1 MLRRVHGAA
10 AHVPKNIR
18 FTDWGEM
25 HRAGDRSV
33 IRCFHQAK
41 KCLSFPAPRMRPRA
55 RGVGK
60 CPLDVACASL
70 QVHRTSTPLVFTEA
84 GGRRGGNGREE
95 ERAFEN
101 SLLSKQKRSKIQVSG
116 FRKKKGPSFSQSF
129 NLSEGSIEGGS
140 IDLDHFFS
148 SNNKWSPGVVDA
160 PAFQHNAGA
169 EKRNSAERNRK
180 EREEG
185 EREFFPVII
194 IADAPTLSLSPHTKN
209 LPLSLYLSL
218 IHIKPTLPA
227 PRADPER
234 RLFSRDH

>member
-1 MLRRVHGAA
+1 M
-10 AHVPKNIR
+10 P
-18 FTDWGEM
+18 
-25 HRAGDRSV
+25 S
-33 IRCFHQAK
+33 
-41 KCLSFPAPRMRPRA
+41 
-55 RGVGK
+55 
-60 CPLDVACASL
+60 
-70 QVHRTSTPLVFTEA
+70 
-84 GGRRGGNGREE
+84 GRRLRLSASAPHVHTVGVYGSGRSARRQWKK
-95 ERAFEN
+95 RAFEN

-194 IADAPTLSLSPHTKN
+194 IADAPHALALPPHEKPPSLSLSLAHSYKTDP
-209 LPLSLYLSL
+209 SSSSCG
-218 IHIKPTLPA
+218 
-227 PRADPER
+227 PRAETLLP
-234 RLFSRDH
+234 

>member
-1 MLRRVHGAA
+1 M
-10 AHVPKNIR
+10 
-18 FTDWGEM
+18 
-25 HRAGDRSV
+25 
-33 IRCFHQAK
+33 
-41 KCLSFPAPRMRPRA
+41 
-55 RGVGK
+55 
-60 CPLDVACASL
+60 
-70 QVHRTSTPLVFTEA
+70 
-84 GGRRGGNGREE
+84 E

-116 FRKKKGPSFSQSF
+116 FRKKKGPFSQSF
-129 NLSEGSIEGGS
+129 NLSEGS

-209 LPLSLYLSL
+209 LPLSLSLSRSF
-218 IHIKPTLPA
+218 I
-227 PRADPER
+227 
-234 RLFSRDH
+234 